1 MEQKKKRIWTEEEIK
16 TLIQTN
22 DNMMC
27 GCTVEVWGTD
37 MFTKE
42 TSWKFT
48 QTFATVRA
56 AFECAQILEREYHAL
71 YVRDF
76 TEMEV

>member
-1 MEQKKKRIWTEEEIK
+1 MKHPNTRFWNKYRQVRPMFT
-16 TLIQTN
+16 TYY
-22 DNMMC
+22 MMC
-27 GCTVEVWGTD
+27 GCTVEVWGTN
-37 MFTKE
+37 MFTNE